1 MIRGMSGQRPTGA
14 AAARIK
20 ELVRSLFDLA
30 DDTVVMVSELRCS
43 EPGCP
48 PLETVIAILEA
59 GAPPRQTRI
68 HAAMA
73 DVGDAELHAAR
84 WA

>member
-1 MIRGMSGQRPTGA
+1 MILEMSGARPTGA

-20 ELVRSLFDLA
+20 TWVRSQFGLP
-30 DDTVVMVSELRCS
+30 DDAVVMVSELRCG

-48 PLETVIAILEA
+48 PLETVIAILQA
-59 GAPPRQTRI
+59 GAPPRQARI
-68 HAAMA
+68 HAALA

-84 WA
+84 WS